1 MKIGSSPQP
10 VSIIAGREE
19 DRSYLYVWGR
29 IEFPRPRAHR
39 HDPLPVRHIRP
50 DDEDDDTQRIWASI
64 SSIVHLRDGGDPD
77 CISPDAKGSAYR
89 PTIMPVSEEIIR
101 AEFETYEAEATRL
114 VKQHWCAIER
124 VAKAI
129 EQRDL
134 DQAELDRL
142 L

>member
-1 MKIGSSPQP
+1 MSGDVLNLLGLEPI
-10 VSIIAGREE
+10 VTIR
-19 DRSYLYVWGR
+19 YLFD
-29 IEFPRPRAHR
+29 IF
-39 HDPLPVRHIRP
+39 DP

-101 AEFETYEAEATRL
+101 AEFDTYEAEATRL

>member
-1 MKIGSSPQP
+1 MIT
-10 VSIIAGREE
+10 VRELFDMFE
-19 DRSYLYVWGR
+19 NY
-29 IEFPRPRAHR
+29 
-39 HDPLPVRHIRP
+39 DPDI
-50 DDEDDDTQRIWASI
+50 DEDDDSAEDDLVHVRASI
-64 SSIVHLRDGGDPD
+64 SSIVYLRDGGDPYG
-77 CISPDAKGSAYR
+77 ISPDAKGSAYR

-101 AEFETYEAEATRL
+101 AEFDTYEAEATRL